1 MSDSPISVQEDGTDE
16 VKPVAKKQLRDAG
29 FSPSGMSTG
38 PEETQLDKLRSVVRK
53 KVERSAVLIPVTER
67 PGVAIK
73 VSPNITQTQMRN
85 WRKNAGE
92 DTRNGL
98 DATKFACLVIGHTT
112 TGIYIDDEE
121 VFDEGGNF
129 LNFAHPLILEM
140 TETTRPVP
148 DAVRALFGVDPH
160 IESAAL
166 AILDAAG
173 YSDSVEAVDP
183 TKESSTN

>member
-1 MSDSPISVQEDGTDE
+1 MNENALYSVDESDPSRQKKTGKDE
-16 VKPVAKKQLRDAG
+16 AILAKPK
-29 FSPSGMSTG
+29 
-38 PEETQLDKLRSVVRK
+38 EETQLSRLRSIVQQ
-53 KVERSAVLIPVTER
+53 KVERSVVLIPVPER
-67 PGVAIK
+67 PGVSLR
-73 VSPNITQTQMRN
+73 VSPNITQSQMKS
-85 WRKNAGE
+85 WRKSAGE
-92 DTRNGL
+92 DSRNGL

-112 TGIYIDDEE
+112 IGVCMDDEE
-121 VFDEGGNF
+121 IFDDNDYN
-129 LNFAHPLILEM
+129 LTFAHPAILEM

-173 YSDSVEAVDP
+173 YSDTVSAVDP

>member
-1 MSDSPISVQEDGTDE
+1 MSDALYTQETPDSG
-16 VKPVAKKQLRDAG
+16 KKKTGRDSDTATSREDTQLARLRDVI
-29 FSPSGMSTG
+29 
-38 PEETQLDKLRSVVRK
+38 KR
-53 KVERSAVLIPVTER
+53 KVERSPVLIPVPER
-67 PGVAIK
+67 PGVSVK
-73 VSPNITQTQMRN
+73 VSPNITQSQMKN

-92 DTRNGL
+92 DSRNGL
-98 DATKFACLVIGHTT
+98 DGTKFACLVIGHTT
-112 TGIYIDDEE
+112 VGIYIDDEE
-121 VFDEGGNF
+121 VLDESGNY

-148 DAVRALFGVDPH
+148 DAVRALFSVDPH

-173 YSDSVEAVDP
+173 YSDTVAAVDP

>member
-1 MSDSPISVQEDGTDE
+1 MNENSLYTQDDVDTGKSKKSGREETGLE
-16 VKPVAKKQLRDAG
+16 KVK
-29 FSPSGMSTG
+29 
-38 PEETQLDKLRSVVRK
+38 EETQLNRLRSVVQQ
-53 KVERSAVLIPVTER
+53 KVERPIVLIPVPER
-67 PGVAIK
+67 LGVSLR
-73 VSPNITQTQMRN
+73 VSPNITQSQMKN

-92 DTRNGL
+92 DSRNGL
-98 DATKFACLVIGHTT
+98 DATKFACLVIGNTT
-112 TGIYIDDEE
+112 IGFCMEDEE
-121 VFDEGGNF
+121 IFDDNGIG
-129 LNFAHPLILEM
+129 LTFAHPAVLEM

-173 YSDSVEAVDP
+173 YSDTVSAVDP

>member
-1 MSDSPISVQEDGTDE
+1 MTDALYSTENSEPSKKKGGARDMDGSAVRED
-16 VKPVAKKQLRDAG
+16 
-29 FSPSGMSTG
+29 
-38 PEETQLDKLRSVVRK
+38 TQLARLREVVRR
-53 KVERSAVLIPVTER
+53 KVERAPVLIPVPER
-67 PGVAIK
+67 PGVSVK
-73 VSPNITQTQMRN
+73 VSPNITQSQMKN

-92 DTRNGL
+92 DSRNGL
-98 DATKFACLVIGHTT
+98 DGTKFACLVIGHTT

-121 VFDEGGNF
+121 VFDEGGNY
-129 LNFAHPLILEM
+129 LNFAHPIVLEM

-148 DAVRALFGVDPH
+148 DAVRAMFGVDPH

-173 YSDSVEAVDP
+173 YSDTVAAVDP